1 MIADAIALQWIWERA
16 QVSPEH
22 RQLAKWGIGAF
33 LALTLVMFVYFYP
46 ILAADPISYATLQDR
61 LWFHHWVI
69 GPG

>member
-16 QVSPEH
+16 QSTEY
-22 RQLAKWGIGAF
+22 RILAKWGIGVF
-33 LALTLVMFVYFYP
+33 LGLTLVMFVYFYP
-46 ILAADPISYATLQDR
+46 ILAADPIPYAALQDR